1 MLEAFELEL
10 DVEGATAELELEDTE
25 LETLDDVTDELTV
38 LEDFVLDTEVEEDE
52 VERRL
57 LDDFI
62 LELVE
67 EDDDDETVLD
77 DM

>member
-1 MLEAFELEL
+1 VLEAFELEL